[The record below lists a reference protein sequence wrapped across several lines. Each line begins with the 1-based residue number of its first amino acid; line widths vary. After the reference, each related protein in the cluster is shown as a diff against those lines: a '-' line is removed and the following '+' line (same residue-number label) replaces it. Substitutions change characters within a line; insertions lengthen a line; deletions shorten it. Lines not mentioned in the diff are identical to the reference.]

1 MVPTRWLLSVSV
13 LFLLGSVPVAAG
25 PTSHAMESDDDSI
38 LFVDLERGRLLRLRG
53 NELSVVAE
61 LDAVPAGDAMQN
73 LVHSVDGETYIGQKK
88 TVFLIGADG
97 TLEPSKPP
105 SSLKPLFSN
114 RPGDLAPDGSVYVAK
129 DFRNIQRSLPGG
141 DAHPV
146 LATNVISKI
155 HSMAVTPYGRVFF
168 ANNSEIAKLDAQG
181 EVEILQELED
191 EQVFGMVALGEN
203 SVLVLRRSASEP
215 DRIERLDAL
224 GNSEVVVTA
233 EQIAA
238 VSREASV
245 EIASASN

>member
-1 MVPTRWLLSVSV
+1 M
-13 LFLLGSVPVAAG
+13 
-25 PTSHAMESDDDSI
+25 
-38 LFVDLERGRLLRLRG
+38 
-53 NELSVVAE
+53 
-61 LDAVPAGDAMQN
+61 
-73 LVHSVDGETYIGQKK
+73 
-88 TVFLIGADG
+88 
-97 TLEPSKPP
+97 
-105 SSLKPLFSN
+105 
-114 RPGDLAPDGSVYVAK
+114 AK